1 MIVIGLFCL
10 LQEKKL
16 SDTVDG
22 QKGMIG
28 SIDPDCEV
36 GDIVN
41 QAYENARFLCDQVCA
56 TTLYPYWSPIESLSL
71 SSFLSFKSLVNGDL
85 CQVP

>member
-56 TTLYPYWSPIESLSL
+56 TTLYPYWSPIESLVRLFSVL
-71 SSFLSFKSLVNGDL
+71 KVAS
-85 CQVP
+85 

>member
-1 MIVIGLFCL
+1 MIVIRLFCL

-56 TTLYPYWSPIESLSL
+56 PTLSPIESLSL

-85 CQVP
+85 SQVP